1 MRKRT
6 LAVLLGVPT
15 FAIAALGVA
24 WWLTNGHDPNAPY
37 AGLDQREI
45 KALSVERIEGLR
57 AGEGLGY
64 ALSAELND
72 VAGPK
77 HALELDLGLIDEQ
90 RAAIEK
96 VEAAMKA
103 EAQRHGEALIAA
115 ERALDAAFAER
126 TATPEDVE
134 RLTAMVA
141 TIEGRLRAT
150 HLKAHI
156 ETDPILT
163 DQQRAAYAAARG
175 YGGHGGHTGH

>member
-1 MRKRT
+1 MRKVT
-6 LAVLLGVPT
+6 LALLLAAPT
-15 FAIAALGVA
+15 LGIALAAGA
-24 WWLTNGHDPNAPY
+24 WFLARDHGAAPY

-45 KALSVERIEGLR
+45 KALAPERIEGLR

-72 VAGPK
+72 VPGPL
-77 HALELDLGLIDEQ
+77 HALELDLGLTDEQ
-90 RAAIEK
+90 RAAIEA
-96 VEAAMKA
+96 VRADMKA

-115 ERALDAAFAER
+115 ERTLDAAFAQR
-126 TATPEDVE
+126 TATPKDVE
-134 RLTAMVA
+134 QLTAAVA

-163 DQQRAAYAAARG
+163 DEQRAAYARARG
-175 YGGHGGHTGH
+175 YGGHGRGHTGH

>member
-1 MRKRT
+1 MKTRT
-6 LAVLLGVPT
+6 LVLLLGAPT
-15 FAIAALGVA
+15 LAIVVLGGL
-24 WWLTNGHDPNAPY
+24 WWATGGHDPNAPY

-45 KALSVERIEGLR
+45 KALAPERIEGLR

-72 VAGPK
+72 VAGPL
-77 HALELDLGLIDEQ
+77 HALELDLGLTDEQ
-90 RAAIEK
+90 RAAIEA
-96 VEAAMKA
+96 VRADMKA
-103 EAQRHGEALIAA
+103 EAQRHGEALIEA
-115 ERALDAAFAER
+115 ERALDAAFAQR

-134 RLTAMVA
+134 RLTATVA

-163 DQQRAAYAAARG
+163 PEQRAAYAAARG
-175 YGGHGGHTGH
+175 YEGGGHNGH